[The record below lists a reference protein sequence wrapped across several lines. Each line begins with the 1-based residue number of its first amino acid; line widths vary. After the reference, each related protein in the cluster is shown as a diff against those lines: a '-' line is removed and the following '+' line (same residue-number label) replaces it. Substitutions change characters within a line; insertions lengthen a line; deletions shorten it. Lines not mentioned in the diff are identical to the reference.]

1 MTAPDSPQAAPSG
14 KPVTPSRIMDLA
26 SAYFGSCIL
35 FTSVDLGVFGA
46 LARLGP
52 ASAGTLAGEL
62 GANLRG
68 LRLLLDGGVAVGLL
82 EKEGE
87 VYRNTAEADAFLTPG
102 RPGDLSAALRYNR
115 DVYPAWGRLAE
126 LARTGRP
133 VEAPA
138 LHLGADPARTRTFVL
153 SMHGR
158 ASAIGR
164 AVIPRLRLE
173 GKKHLLD
180 VGGGPGTYSVLAAR
194 AFPGLRCT
202 VLDLP
207 AVVAIAAEL
216 IERQGCSSSVATL
229 PGDYHTTPF
238 PAGIDAVNFFG
249 MLHQES
255 PDSIRDLMR
264 RGFEALPP
272 GGVVHVMDMMTD
284 ATHTQP
290 AFSALF
296 GINMALTKEDGWVF
310 SDAELKCWMEE
321 AGFTGFTVEP
331 LPPPMPHWVARAWK
345 P

>member
-1 MTAPDSPQAAPSG
+1 MTAPDSPQAATGG
-14 KPVTPSRIMDLA
+14 KPVTPARIMDLA

-35 FTSVDLGVFGA
+35 FTAVDLGVFGA
-46 LARLGP
+46 LARTGP
-52 ASAGTLAGEL
+52 AGAAQLAGEL
-62 GANLRG
+62 ATDLRG
-68 LRLLLDGGVAVGLL
+68 LTLLLDGAVAVGLL
-82 EKEGE
+82 AKQDEL
-87 VYRNTAEADAFLTPG
+87 YRNTPEAEAFLTPG

-115 DVYPAWGRLAE
+115 DVYPAWGRLTE
-126 LARTGRP
+126 LAKTGRP
-133 VEAPA
+133 VEAPS
-138 LHLGADPARTRTFVL
+138 LHLGADEARTRTFVL

-164 AVIPRLRLE
+164 AVTPRLQLQ
-173 GKKHLLD
+173 GKTHLLD
-180 VGGGPGTYSVLAAR
+180 VGGGPGTYAVLAAR

-207 AVVAIAAEL
+207 AVVAIAAQL
-216 IERQGCSSSVATL
+216 IEQQGSSASVSTL
-229 PGDYHTTPF
+229 PGDYHTTEF

-264 RGFEALPP
+264 RAYQALPS

-284 ATHTQP
+284 ATHTSP
-290 AFSALF
+290 PFSALF

-310 SDAELKCWMEE
+310 SDAELKGWMEE

-331 LPPPMPHWVARAWK
+331 LPPPMPHWLARAWK